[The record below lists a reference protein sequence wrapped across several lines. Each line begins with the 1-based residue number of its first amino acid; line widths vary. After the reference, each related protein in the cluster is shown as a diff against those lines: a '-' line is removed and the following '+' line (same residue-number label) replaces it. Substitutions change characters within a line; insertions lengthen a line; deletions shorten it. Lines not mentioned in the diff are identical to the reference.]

1 MSLGASSG
9 LEKDIRIILPV
20 RQPGVHHL
28 LQVKETA
35 VLLFLTPQIYTMR
48 DAIGSS
54 SLVSK
59 INLGPTPSP
68 VSSAFQVLL
77 YRVERT

>member
-1 MSLGASSG
+1 MSSG
-9 LEKDIRIILPV
+9 CIFRLGKIIRIILPV

-28 LQVKETA
+28 LEVKETA
-35 VLLFLTPQIYTMR
+35 VLPFLTPQIYTMR

-59 INLGPTPSP
+59 LNLGSTPSP
-68 VSSAFQVLL
+68 VSSAFQVLF
-77 YRVERT
+77 YRV